1 MVTTPNYNLDSD
13 STLGGNNASDYIIPS
28 QKAVKGYVDSQ
39 TGTAPAFANLTGS
52 PYDNTNLADALNDKY
67 DASNPDGYITGI
79 TSSDVITALGYTPY
93 NSTNPNGYQANK
105 IETIKVNGTTQ
116 TITSKAVDISVPTN
130 NNQLTNGAG
139 YITSSALSGYATET
153 YVDTELAS
161 KQDTLVS
168 GTNIKTI
175 NSTSILGSGNISV
188 ATSAQGALADTALQ
202 PNDNISELTNNAG
215 YITSSA
221 LAPYALSADLAT
233 VATSGSYNDLSDKPT
248 IPAAQVN
255 SDWNA
260 SSGVAQILNKPT
272 LATVATSGSYNDL
285 SNKPTIPDTSN
296 LANKDLSNLSST
308 GNSKFQAPLVSG
320 TNIKT
325 VNGNSLLGSGDITIQ
340 SAPDIDNKSITT
352 NSSDEL
358 QTVGVID
365 SNNTTNA
372 IKTWTGTK
380 AQYDAITTKDASTLY
395 NITDDTD
402 ITLPLLELLYPIGS
416 IYIGT
421 MANCPLAI
429 LGVGT
434 WQLIAADKV
443 LQSAGTIGSVGD
455 TVEAGLPNITGSF
468 SGNRFGIGGER
479 FGSYHTG
486 AFSAGTN
493 YSSSGWY
500 GSGNDTGI
508 TQVMKLNIDASLSNP
523 IYGNST
529 TVQPPAYI
537 VNIWERIS

>member
-1 MVTTPNYNLDSD
+1 MVTTPNYNLDID
-13 STLGGNNASDYIIPS
+13 STLGGNNASDYVIPS

-39 TGTAPAFANLTGS
+39 TGSAPTFANLTGS
-52 PYDNTNLADALNDKY
+52 PYDNTNLADALDDKY

-79 TSSDVITALGYTPY
+79 TSSDVTTALGYTPY

-105 IETIKVNGTTQ
+105 IETIKVNGTAQ

-130 NNQLTNGAG
+130 NNQLTNG
-139 YITSSALSGYATET
+139 
-153 YVDTELAS
+153 
-161 KQDTLVS
+161 
-168 GTNIKTI
+168 
-175 NSTSILGSGNISV
+175 
-188 ATSAQGALADTALQ
+188 
-202 PNDNISELTNNAG
+202 AG

-260 SSGVAQILNKPT
+260 SSGVAQILNKPN

-285 SNKPTIPDTSN
+285 SNKPTIPSEVTESTVSGWGFTKNTGTVTSVNNVNPVNGNVSLTIPDTSN

-308 GNSKFQAPLVSG
+308 GNNKFQEPLVSG

-352 NSSDEL
+352 NASDKL

-365 SNNTTNA
+365 SNNSTNA

-380 AQYDAITTKDASTLY
+380 AQYDAIATKDSNTLY

-402 ITLPLLELLYPIGS
+402 VTLSLLELLYPVGAV
-416 IYIGT
+416 YIGT
-421 MANCPLAI
+421 MSVCPLQV

-434 WQLIAADKV
+434 WQLVASDRV
-443 LQSAGTIGSVGD
+443 LQGAGTNTVGD
-455 TVEAGLPNITGSF
+455 LVEAGLPNIEGF
-468 SGNRFGIGGER
+468 LGFIGGGYAGYWGNGNGALSNNPNS
-479 FGSYHTG
+479 GSNQLTG
-486 AFSAGTN
+486 G
-493 YSSSGWY
+493 SSSGTRKDIIF
-500 GSGNDTGI
+500 N
-508 TQVMKLNIDASLSNP
+508 ASLSNS